1 MSYKTCQNCKTP
13 TETLTEAKHPVKGLI
28 HMCDQCLAGIKG
40 PKAAAKKSAA
50 KKVAAPKKVAA
61 KKTDTKKRK

>member
-1 MSYKTCQNCKTP
+1 MNLETCQNCKTP
-13 TETLTEAKHPVKGLI
+13 AESLTEAKHPVKGEI
-28 HMCDQCLAGIKG
+28 RMCDHCLAGIKG